1 MEGTESVAPE
11 TGAGQAQGTE
21 PKQAQGGFKFKNEYA
36 IYAVAVVLL
45 VVGAW
50 WFLAGP
56 GSQPPIIPGNQ
67 TNGTVGL
74 NSTEARIL
82 FASLDRITNL
92 SAYSMSFSETEGKV
106 YSNTTLI
113 DDGSIRWTHIVT
125 PIGERDTY
133 YNGTNYTF
141 CEKIYDGKSGC
152 APLIN
157 SSYLLGYSSQLN
169 SEFLDAKSA
178 RDNKKLDTILING
191 GAMKFVGGVGEMTIS
206 GKRCWDIAYTI
217 DYGKLNI
224 NDLREIGLSPDD
236 PTVTRFRN
244 YTVRQCIDDDT
255 GVPLEIELFYYY
267 EDTPRYMKRTL
278 SSISTSGIAPV
289 AVPETNMNETQVEL
303 VFADAFDLY
312 SNLLSCDR
320 QNTTAQKDTCF
331 TSFAS
336 DLGDSSFCSYVT
348 DSLQRDRCGLKLAAK
363 TGNWSICNGL
373 SLIADDCYIEAAGST
388 RDAAWCNHV
397 QNASAKVNCAAA
409 ANGTLQQGTGSAG
422 ACSADT
428 ECKVG
433 GCSNQLCIG
442 LNDTGISTCE
452 FRPEYAC
459 YTKSFAKCGCVSG
472 SCRWKDD
479 PLLAQCIVNAT
490 ASANSDLNVTGNRTN
505 STNGTG

>member
-1 MEGTESVAPE
+1 MNDTVSQETAAP
-11 TGAGQAQGTE
+11 APVTE
-21 PKQAQGGFKFKNEYA
+21 PRPGRGGFRFKNEYA

-45 VVGAW
+45 LVGAW

-56 GSQPPIIPGNQ
+56 GSVPPIVPGNQ
-67 TNGTVGL
+67 TNGTSAL

-82 FASLDRITNL
+82 FASLDRISNL

-106 YSNTTLI
+106 YSNTTLT

-133 YNGTNYTF
+133 YDGTNYTF
-141 CEKIYDGKSGC
+141 CEKIYNGKEGC
-152 APLIN
+152 ALLMN
-157 SSYLLGYSSQLN
+157 SSYLLGYSDQLN

-178 RDNKKLDTILING
+178 RDNKRLDTILING
-191 GAMKFVGGVGEMTIS
+191 GAMKFVGGIGEMTIS
-206 GKRCWDIAYTI
+206 GRRCWDISYTI

-244 YTVRQCIDDDT
+244 YTVGQCIDDET

-278 SSISTSGIAPV
+278 SAISTSGIESV
-289 AVPETNMNETQVEL
+289 VVPETSMNETQVEL

-312 SNLLSCDR
+312 SSLLSCDR

-336 DLGDSSFCSYVT
+336 DLSDPAFCSYVT
-348 DSLQRDRCGLKLAAK
+348 DPLQRDRCGLKLAAK
-363 TGNWSICNGL
+363 TWDWTVCGAL

-388 RDAAWCNHV
+388 RNATWCNYV
-397 QNASAKVNCAAA
+397 QNASAKPDCLAA
-409 ANGTLQQGTGSAG
+409 ANGTLQQGTGDAG
-422 ACSADT
+422 ACSADA
-428 ECKVG
+428 ECKAG
-433 GCSNQLCIG
+433 GCSGQLCIG
-442 LNDTGISTCE
+442 MNDTGISTCE
-452 FRPEYAC
+452 FKPEYAC
-459 YTKSFAKCGCVSG
+459 YKESFADCGCVSG

-479 PLLAQCIVNAT
+479 PLLAQCIANAT
-490 ASANSDLNVTGNRTN
+490 ANAAANATDNSTN
-505 STNGTG
+505 ST